1 MKLNI
6 YSLHKKYTNVQILW
20 KHIKQLYKY
29 VNPTKLKKKK
39 FLLTTAKQ
47 VTNLD
52 INSEQ

>member
-29 VNPTKLKKKK
+29 VNPTKLNKKKISSHDGK
-39 FLLTTAKQ
+39 TSYQFGYQ
-47 VTNLD
+47 F
-52 INSEQ
+52 